1 MTVTTLNN
9 KDYGTG
15 DGVMTVFPFTFRLQ
29 QASDL
34 EVYVDDSL
42 VVGGYTV
49 AIDSSGVGGNVTFV
63 VAPVNGADI
72 VFVRV
77 VDLTQPLSLPVES
90 NFSELDITN
99 ALDKLTMEVQQNA
112 EAIGRSIT
120 LPITS
125 SISGLTLPEPS
136 ALQILRWNATADALE
151 NVDINVTGGGV
162 LGPGT
167 SSLNRPVL
175 WNSTNGSLV
184 KNASNDNGTAG
195 MVWTSNGVAAE
206 PSFQTA
212 ASGDYVLQSAQS
224 GTWSN
229 SSALSAAEYPVNC
242 TSASTLNLIA
252 ATGSRRRL
260 KLYITTGSALFTI
273 NRNGGDVIVNTTGV
287 SGTTQLLM
295 QGAYNTFLE
304 LQDIASG
311 KWAIV

>member
-34 EVYVDDSL
+34 DVYVDDSL

-49 AIDSSGVGGNVTFV
+49 AIDSSGVGGNVTFA

-151 NVDINVTGGGV
+151 NVDINVTGGGI
-162 LGPGT
+162 LGPGAT
-167 SSLNRPVL
+167 TANNLPL
-175 WNSTNGSLV
+175 WNNTT
-184 KNASNDNGTAG
+184 GTLLK
-195 MVWTSNGVAAE
+195 NGVA
-206 PSFQTA
+206 PVTA
-212 ASGDYVLQSAQS
+212 GYVLTDNGPGNAPTFQASAGGDFLPTTTKS
-224 GTWSN
+224 GSWTAN
-229 SSALSAAEYPVNC
+229 TAGTAVEYPVDC
-242 TSASTLNLIA
+242 TSASTCTIPA
-252 ATGSRRRL
+252 ATGSRKKVR
-260 KLYITTGSALFTI
+260 LYITTGTAVLSVVRSGSDQFYYPTGLTALITM
-273 NRNGGDVIVNTTGV
+273 R
-287 SGTTQLLM
+287 
-295 QGAYNTFLE
+295 GANKGFLD
-304 LQDIASG
+304 LQDAATGFWRVI
-311 KWAIV
+311 